1 MYFKRH
7 SVIRPLYSIQFL
19 FIYLSNR
26 LLHYCHAFTH
36 QVLPHTSFV
45 YIYLHAEY
53 FLIPDDVV
61 DRRKLWFLYFFK
73 TDSSLRPHLNILIFI
88 ASVFSRNDNFWI
100 LQCIASPIHSVP
112 RIYVKDD
119 KYVLTFMHIWPLSS
133 IIKPPSESR
142 IVFVASLMWILRP
155 KIQQKKKNDNRWKT
169 EERKASRFWKKDF
182 KAIKYG
188 RLHISLKE
196 KGPMTYTFP
205 GKGLYWSR
213 YKTQFNILLTSYLH
227 LIQYPTPRP
236 INRSVL
242 PGSDWNT
249 SVCVYTLT

>member
-36 QVLPHTSFV
+36 FTSHQFCI

-155 KIQQKKKNDNRWKT
+155 KIQQKKKKMTIDERQKKERRQGFGKKT
-169 EERKASRFWKKDF
+169 SKRLNTADYIYLWRRKVLWPIPFQ
-182 KAIKYG
+182 
-188 RLHISLKE
+188 E
-196 KGPMTYTFP
+196 KGFTDLDIKP
-205 GKGLYWSR
+205 
-213 YKTQFNILLTSYLH
+213 NLTSYLLLIYILFNTQH
-227 LIQYPTPRP
+227 LD
-236 INRSVL
+236 L
-242 PGSDWNT
+242 
-249 SVCVYTLT
+249 

>member
-155 KIQQKKKNDNRWKT
+155 KIQQRQKKERRQGFGKKT
-169 EERKASRFWKKDF
+169 SKRLNTADYIYLWRRKVLWPIPFQ
-182 KAIKYG
+182 
-188 RLHISLKE
+188 E
-196 KGPMTYTFP
+196 KGFTDLDIKP
-205 GKGLYWSR
+205 
-213 YKTQFNILLTSYLH
+213 NLTSYLLLIYILFNTQH
-227 LIQYPTPRP
+227 LD
-236 INRSVL
+236 L
-242 PGSDWNT
+242 
-249 SVCVYTLT
+249 

>member
-26 LLHYCHAFTH
+26 LLYYCHAFTH
-36 QVLPHTSFV
+36 FTSHHFCI
-45 YIYLHAEY
+45 YIS
-53 FLIPDDVV
+53 P
-61 DRRKLWFLYFFK
+61 RRIFSHPWWCRRSAKALFLYFFK

-196 KGPMTYTFP
+196 KGPMTYTFL
-205 GKGLYWSR
+205 GKGLYWAR

>member
-1 MYFKRH
+1 M
-7 SVIRPLYSIQFL
+7 L
-19 FIYLSNR
+19 
-26 LLHYCHAFTH
+26 TH
-36 QVLPHTSFV
+36 TIFV

-73 TDSSLRPHLNILIFI
+73 TDSSLRPHLNVLIFI

-119 KYVLTFMHIWPLSS
+119 KYMLTFMHIWPLSS

-155 KIQQKKKNDNRWKT
+155 KIQQKKKKNDNRWKT

-205 GKGLYWSR
+205 GKGLYWAR

-236 INRSVL
+236 ISRSVL